1 MTPATRAASATLNE
15 IIVELKRMREWFD
28 WMKPIPPMSAAR
40 LKHQSHGPSS
50 NASLHLSGHRRSRF
64 LNSSQNSDGSMYSF
78 SFQSTPRTK
87 WPSAFRRFDRCEA
100 MKPPAPVTMIR
111 SLPVVAP
118 PGPKPSVN
126 FFSLTGGSG
135 IDAGLRAQ

>member
-28 WMKPIPPMSAAR
+28 WMNPIPPMSAAR

-78 SFQSTPRTK
+78 SFQSTPRTYI
-87 WPSAFRRFDRCEA
+87 PSSFSRFARCEA
-100 MKPPAPVTMIR
+100 MKPPAPVTQIFVPFLK
-111 SLPVVAP
+111 SLVKHIV
-118 PGPKPSVN
+118 SI
-126 FFSLTGGSG
+126 GGSTIFAFVCRERG
-135 IDAGLRAQ
+135 WYV